1 MPLPD
6 RQQPKFRRRA
16 SARPDEVLDAA
27 LDLFIEKG
35 FAATR
40 VDDVA
45 RRAGISKGAVYL
57 YFPSKVAILE
67 GLVRRAVVPI
77 TETADKALGQF
88 TGSPREALLML
99 FELIS
104 QRLRD
109 PRVLA
114 IPKLVV
120 REVGGF
126 PELAVMYRREVI
138 ERGMPI
144 LIGLVRRGI
153 ESGAFRP
160 VDPEMAVR
168 SILGPVA
175 MHLLLADVF
184 GLMPADGLAFERLMA
199 THADILFFGLM
210 TPDKEPT

>member
-1 MPLPD
+1 MAD
-6 RQQPKFRRRA
+6 RQQRKFRRRA
-16 SARPDEVLDAA
+16 AARPDEVLDAA

-77 TETADKALGQF
+77 TETADEALAQF

-99 FELIS
+99 FELIP

-114 IPKLVV
+114 IPKLVI

-126 PELAVMYRREVI
+126 PELAVVYRREVI

-184 GLMPADGLAFERLMA
+184 GLMPADGLALERLVS
-199 THADILFFGLM
+199 THLDILFSGLM
-210 TPDKEPT
+210 ASNTEAT